1 MKSLLGWIRGWRLA
15 LLICLL
21 IAAGGGL
28 AYQIWFGGLLRGGDA
43 TGLAADER
51 LIPVRRDNLMS
62 EITVNGSIAF
72 TNKKDLTFGSPGF
85 VDEILVTQGEIVS
98 AGQPLARINPESVAN
113 LQQAVAQ
120 AQLEHTEA
128 LNALADA
135 RAPTLAVAE
144 AEAAITDAALELKQA
159 RDALNTLVNPPTDT
173 LSQAETA
180 ITDAALELKQARDA
194 LDTLVNPPA
203 NSIADAEEA
212 VAQARLTLQERQNSV
227 GSAYADAAA
236 ALIETER
243 QLTAASE
250 SLNTAQDTSQ
260 FKERQDAFD
269 QKEKDYL
276 NVVKKWTGATPTAA
290 ELALPPD
297 DLFAALGFRPDE
309 IFSSNYEIF
318 PNGRIED
325 NPATRWNELAIYGW
339 RWLYPGASMI
349 EVRCE
354 EVSLL
359 PEQASDTTNTNAEL
373 CIERDMDNAYE
384 AQKTARNA
392 LIVQKSQ
399 YDEGVINA
407 EVALAR
413 TEKARDDAR
422 AELER
427 LESGNPKDVLIRR
440 QFDAARESLAKAT
453 EDLDKLLNPDAA
465 EVAGRQGQVA
475 LAESKHAKAL
485 EDLDKLLNPDAVEAA
500 SKRGQIALAEA
511 KHSKAILDLERLNA
525 RSPLDVTLQEAA
537 VIAAQA
543 KVDGAVRRYDDS
555 TLRAPWDGYVSDVMV
570 EVGEE
575 VEAFKV
581 IAQVINSSIV
591 EVAGVV
597 DEIDVLALERDTPA
611 TVTLDALPDQ
621 VLAGTVS
628 SISSTATN
636 QQGVVTFDVKIA
648 VEIPEG
654 LVLQDGLSAVAKIT
668 TAEQSGLL
676 VPLQA
681 VRQGPDGEF
690 VRVMENGVIVDRAV
704 RLGNSDGF
712 WAIVEDGLAEG
723 DNIVMRVLDNTDPS
737 GFDDFFDDGPDDE
750 EPPPRRRQGN
760 GPPPPR
766 NQ

>member
-159 RDALNTLVNPPTDT
+159 RDALDTLVNPPADT

-243 QLTAASE
+243 QLTAAAE
-250 SLNTAQDTSQ
+250 SLNTAQDTSR
-260 FKERQDAFD
+260 FKEQQDTFE
-269 QKEKDYL
+269 QKEKDYR

-399 YDEGVINA
+399 YDEGVLNA

-413 TEKARDDAR
+413 AEKARDDAR
-422 AELER
+422 AELAR
-427 LESGNPKDVLIRR
+427 LESGNPKDVLLRR
-440 QFDAARESLAKAT
+440 QFDAARERLAKAM
-453 EDLDKLLNPDAA
+453 EDLDKLLNPNAA

-475 LAESKHAKAL
+475 LAESKYAKAL

-525 RSPLDVTLQEAA
+525 RSLLDVTLQEAA

-636 QQGVVTFDVKIA
+636 QQGVVTFDVKIT
-648 VEIPEG
+648 VEIPEA

-668 TAEQSGLL
+668 TEEQSGLL

-690 VRVMENGVIVDRAV
+690 VRVMEDEVIVERAV

-712 WAIVEDGLAEG
+712 WAIVEEGLAEG

-737 GFDDFFDDGPDDE
+737 SFDDFFDDEGSVE
-750 EPPPRRRQGN
+750 EEF
-760 GPPPPR
+760 
-766 NQ
+766 

>member
-144 AEAAITDAALELKQA
+144 ADAAITDAALELKQA
-159 RDALNTLVNPPTDT
+159 RDALDTLVNPPTDT

-212 VAQARLTLQERQNSV
+212 VAQARLTLQERQTSV

-297 DLFAALGFRPDE
+297 ELFAALGFRPDE

-325 NPATRWNELAIYGW
+325 NPSTRWNELAIYGW

-413 TEKARDDAR
+413 AEKARDDAR
-422 AELER
+422 AELAR
-427 LESGNPKDVLIRR
+427 LESGNPKDVLLRR

-453 EDLDKLLNPDAA
+453 EDLDKLLNPNAA

-475 LAESKHAKAL
+475 LAESKYAKAL
-485 EDLDKLLNPDAVEAA
+485 EDLDKLLNPDAVDAA

-511 KHSKAILDLERLNA
+511 KHSKTILDLERLNA

-648 VEIPEG
+648 VEIPEA

-690 VRVMENGVIVDRAV
+690 VRVMENDVIVDRAV

>member
-159 RDALNTLVNPPTDT
+159 RDALDTLVNPPTDT
-173 LSQAETA
+173 LSQAEAA

-212 VAQARLTLQERQNSV
+212 VAQARLTLQERETSV

-236 ALIETER
+236 ALVEAER
-243 QLTAASE
+243 ELTAAAE
-250 SLNTAQDTSQ
+250 RLNTAQDTSQ
-260 FKERQDAFD
+260 FKTQQDTFD

-373 CIERDMDNAYE
+373 CIGRDMDNAYE

-399 YDEGVINA
+399 YDEGVLNA

-413 TEKARDDAR
+413 AEKARDDAR

-427 LESGNPKDVLIRR
+427 LESGNPKDVLLRR
-440 QFDAARESLAKAT
+440 QFDAARESLAKAL
-453 EDLDKLLNPDAA
+453 EDLDKLLNPNAA

-475 LAESKHAKAL
+475 LAEAKYAKAL
-485 EDLDKLLNPDAVEAA
+485 EDLDKLLNPNAVEAA

-648 VEIPEG
+648 VEIPEAI
-654 LVLQDGLSAVAKIT
+654 VLQDGLSAVAKIT

-690 VRVMENGVIVDRAV
+690 VRVMENDVIVDRAV

-712 WAIVEDGLAEG
+712 WAIVEDGLSEG

>member
-21 IAAGGGL
+21 VAAGGGL

-98 AGQPLARINPESVAN
+98 EGQPLARINPESVAN
-113 LQQAVAQ
+113 LQQSVAQ
-120 AQLEHTEA
+120 AQLEHTDA

-144 AEAAITDAALELKQA
+144 AEAAITDAALEIQQA
-159 RDALNTLVNPPTDT
+159 RDALDTLVNPPTDT

-180 ITDAALELKQARDA
+180 VADAVFEIQQARDA
-194 LDTLVNPPA
+194 LDTLVNPPP

-212 VAQARLTLQERQNSV
+212 VAQARLTLQERENSV

-236 ALIETER
+236 TLLESER
-243 QLTAASE
+243 ELTAAVE
-250 SLNTAQDTSQ
+250 RLNTARDTSQ
-260 FKERQDAFD
+260 FNTQQEEFD
-269 QKEKDYL
+269 QKAKDYL

-290 ELALPPD
+290 ELAMPPD
-297 DLFAALGFRPDE
+297 DLFAALGFRPIE
-309 IFSSNYEIF
+309 VFSNNYNIF

-384 AQKTARNA
+384 AQNTARNA
-392 LIVQKSQ
+392 LSVAMSR
-399 YDEGVINA
+399 YDEGLLNA

-413 TEKARDDAR
+413 AEKARDDAR
-422 AELER
+422 AELAR
-427 LESGNPKDVLIRR
+427 LESGSPKDVLLRR
-440 QFDAARESLAKAT
+440 QFDAARQSLAKAMEDLDKLINPDDAEVASKQGQVDLAEAKRAKAV

-465 EVAGRQGQVA
+465 EVASRQGQI
-475 LAESKHAKAL
+475 S
-485 EDLDKLLNPDAVEAA
+485 
-500 SKRGQIALAEA
+500 LAEA

-597 DEIDVLALERDTPA
+597 DEIDVLSLERDTPA
-611 TVTLDALPDQ
+611 TVTMDALPEQ
-621 VLAGTVS
+621 VLDGTVS

-648 VEIPEG
+648 VEIPEA

-690 VRVMENGVIVDRAV
+690 VRVMQDEIIVDRAV

-712 WAIVEDGLAEG
+712 WAIVEEGLAEG
-723 DNIVMRVLDNTDPS
+723 DNIVMRVLDAGAPTD
-737 GFDDFFDDGPDDE
+737 FDDFFDDADD
-750 EPPPRRRQGN
+750 EPPPRRRRQGD
-760 GPPPPR
+760 GPPPR